1 MYLSCA
7 DSLQGVVLEASPL
20 PKLPVTGFDRLNRPG
35 QQFLAFL
42 GRQSLEEEKINGADP
57 RIKYLGDH
65 GAFPRF
71 PFVLLLDGVVS
82 RSRQQESQ

>member
-1 MYLSCA
+1 M
-7 DSLQGVVLEASPL
+7 EASPL
-20 PKLPVTGFDRLNRPG
+20 PKLPIRAFDRVDQPG

-42 GRQSLEEEKINGADP
+42 DHQTQEDEEINGTDP
-57 RIKYLGDH
+57 RVYYNGAL

-82 RSRQQESQ
+82 LDDNLRESS